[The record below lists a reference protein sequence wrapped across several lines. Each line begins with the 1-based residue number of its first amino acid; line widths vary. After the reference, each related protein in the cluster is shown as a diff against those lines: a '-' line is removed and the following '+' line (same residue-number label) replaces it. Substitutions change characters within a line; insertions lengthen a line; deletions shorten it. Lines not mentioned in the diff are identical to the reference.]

1 MSIHVELN
9 DLMTRK
15 GYSQTQVAVAI
26 GKSTAVINQYLQGKY
41 AGDVPAIDALARSF
55 INREVEKEKSQKIT
69 ARFVPTVTSRKGMDV
84 IRYAHL
90 DGDLNVIYGAAGLGK
105 TMILREYAAQHR
117 DALLIEADPG
127 YTARVVLEE
136 LCGLLGI
143 SKRGNMHEL
152 SEACIA
158 ALRDSGRLL
167 MVDEAE
173 NLPYRALETLRRIH
187 DKSGIGLVLA
197 GMPRLI
203 INLKGK
209 RGEYQQLYSRVG
221 FALCIGDSLPQS
233 DITDIAVSMLLV
245 LVARTS
251 ARHCLKPAMAM
262 PAGCSSWFAVSVVI
276 VKSVVMLSV
285 LVRCVSLLKCSLIRG
300 CMAIIEI
307 SVSRR
312 GKGVQVRTRMVRN
325 DDDSEL
331 VRNTA
336 KRIHMSLGDLFMVWS
351 QGYSQR
357 LKIYRHPRQIKTIFT
372 NPWSGVAMC
381 RLPINDQK

>member
-1 MSIHVELN
+1 MSIHAELN

-15 GYSQTQVAVAI
+15 GYSQTQVARAI
-26 GKSTAVINQYLQGKY
+26 GKSAAVINQYLQGKY
-41 AGDVPAIDALARSF
+41 AGDVPAIDALAHSF
-55 INREVEKEKSQKIT
+55 INREAEKEKSQKIT
-69 ARFVPTVTSRKGMDV
+69 ARFVPTVTSRKGMEV

-90 DGDLNVIYGAAGLGK
+90 DGDLNVIFGAAGLGK

-136 LCGLLGI
+136 LCNLLGL

-187 DKSGIGLVLA
+187 DKSGIGMVLA

-233 DITDIAVSMLLV
+233 DITDIAVSMLPGAGSQDVSEALFKASHGNARRLFKLV
-245 LVARTS
+245 RGVS
-251 ARHCLKPAMAM
+251 RHSEIS
-262 PAGCSSWFAVSVVI
+262 GNAVSAGAVR
-276 VKSVVMLSV
+276 KFAEML
-285 LVRCVSLLKCSLIRG
+285 
-300 CMAIIEI
+300 
-307 SVSRR
+307 
-312 GKGVQVRTRMVRN
+312 
-325 DDDSEL
+325 
-331 VRNTA
+331 
-336 KRIHMSLGDLFMVWS
+336 
-351 QGYSQR
+351 
-357 LKIYRHPRQIKTIFT
+357 
-372 NPWSGVAMC
+372 
-381 RLPINDQK
+381 IN

>member
-1 MSIHVELN
+1 MSIHAELN

-15 GYSQTQVAVAI
+15 GYSQTQVARAV
-26 GKSTAVINQYLQGKY
+26 GKSAAVINQYLQGKY
-41 AGDVPAIDALARSF
+41 AGDVPSIDELARSF
-55 INREVEKEKSQKIT
+55 INREAEKEKSQKIT
-69 ARFVPTVTSRKGMDV
+69 ARFVPTVTSRKGMEV

-90 DGDLNVIYGAAGLGK
+90 DGDLNVIFGAAGLGK

-187 DKSGIGLVLA
+187 DKSGIGMILA

-221 FALCIGDSLPQS
+221 FALCLGDSLPQS
-233 DITDIAVSMLLV
+233 DITDIAISMLPGAGKEDVSEALFKASHGNARRLFKLV
-245 LVARTS
+245 RGVS
-251 ARHCLKPAMAM
+251 RHSEIS
-262 PAGCSSWFAVSVVI
+262 GNAVSAGAVR
-276 VKSVVMLSV
+276 KFAEML
-285 LVRCVSLLKCSLIRG
+285 
-300 CMAIIEI
+300 
-307 SVSRR
+307 
-312 GKGVQVRTRMVRN
+312 
-325 DDDSEL
+325 
-331 VRNTA
+331 
-336 KRIHMSLGDLFMVWS
+336 
-351 QGYSQR
+351 
-357 LKIYRHPRQIKTIFT
+357 
-372 NPWSGVAMC
+372 
-381 RLPINDQK
+381 IN

>member
-15 GYSQTQVAVAI
+15 GYSQTQVARAI

-197 GMPRLI
+197 GMPRHI

-233 DITDIAVSMLLV
+233 DITDIAVSMLPGAGSQEVSEALFKASHGNARRLFKLV
-245 LVARTS
+245 RGVS
-251 ARHCLKPAMAM
+251 RHSEIS
-262 PAGCSSWFAVSVVI
+262 GNAVSAGAVR
-276 VKSVVMLSV
+276 KFAEML
-285 LVRCVSLLKCSLIRG
+285 
-300 CMAIIEI
+300 
-307 SVSRR
+307 
-312 GKGVQVRTRMVRN
+312 
-325 DDDSEL
+325 
-331 VRNTA
+331 
-336 KRIHMSLGDLFMVWS
+336 
-351 QGYSQR
+351 
-357 LKIYRHPRQIKTIFT
+357 
-372 NPWSGVAMC
+372 
-381 RLPINDQK
+381 IN

>member
-15 GYSQTQVAVAI
+15 GYSQTQVARAI

-127 YTARVVLEE
+127 YTARVVLAE

-233 DITDIAVSMLLV
+233 DITDIAVSMLPGAGSQEVSEALFKASHGNARRLFKLV
-245 LVARTS
+245 RGVS
-251 ARHCLKPAMAM
+251 RHSEIS
-262 PAGCSSWFAVSVVI
+262 GNAVSAGAVR
-276 VKSVVMLSV
+276 KFAEML
-285 LVRCVSLLKCSLIRG
+285 
-300 CMAIIEI
+300 
-307 SVSRR
+307 
-312 GKGVQVRTRMVRN
+312 
-325 DDDSEL
+325 
-331 VRNTA
+331 
-336 KRIHMSLGDLFMVWS
+336 
-351 QGYSQR
+351 
-357 LKIYRHPRQIKTIFT
+357 
-372 NPWSGVAMC
+372 
-381 RLPINDQK
+381 IN

>member
-9 DLMTRK
+9 NLMTRK
-15 GYSQTQVAVAI
+15 GYSQTQVARAI

-233 DITDIAVSMLLV
+233 DITDIAVSMLPGAGSQEVSEALFKASHGNARRLFKLV
-245 LVARTS
+245 RGVS
-251 ARHCLKPAMAM
+251 RHSEIS
-262 PAGCSSWFAVSVVI
+262 GNAVSAGAVR
-276 VKSVVMLSV
+276 KFAEML
-285 LVRCVSLLKCSLIRG
+285 
-300 CMAIIEI
+300 
-307 SVSRR
+307 
-312 GKGVQVRTRMVRN
+312 
-325 DDDSEL
+325 
-331 VRNTA
+331 
-336 KRIHMSLGDLFMVWS
+336 
-351 QGYSQR
+351 
-357 LKIYRHPRQIKTIFT
+357 
-372 NPWSGVAMC
+372 
-381 RLPINDQK
+381 IN

>member
-15 GYSQTQVAVAI
+15 GYSQTQVARAI

-55 INREVEKEKSQKIT
+55 INREVEKEKSQKIA
-69 ARFVPTVTSRKGMDV
+69 ARFVPTVTSRKGMEV

-167 MVDEAE
+167 IVDEAE

-233 DITDIAVSMLLV
+233 DITDIAVSMLPGAGSQEVSEALFKASHGNARRLFKLV
-245 LVARTS
+245 RGVS
-251 ARHCLKPAMAM
+251 RHSEIS
-262 PAGCSSWFAVSVVI
+262 GNAVSAGAVR
-276 VKSVVMLSV
+276 KFAEML
-285 LVRCVSLLKCSLIRG
+285 
-300 CMAIIEI
+300 
-307 SVSRR
+307 
-312 GKGVQVRTRMVRN
+312 
-325 DDDSEL
+325 
-331 VRNTA
+331 
-336 KRIHMSLGDLFMVWS
+336 
-351 QGYSQR
+351 
-357 LKIYRHPRQIKTIFT
+357 
-372 NPWSGVAMC
+372 
-381 RLPINDQK
+381 IN

>member
-1 MSIHVELN
+1 MSIHAELN

-15 GYSQTQVAVAI
+15 GYSQTQVARAI
-26 GKSTAVINQYLQGKY
+26 GKSAATINQYLQGKY
-41 AGDVPAIDALARSF
+41 AGDVPAIDTLARSF
-55 INREVEKEKSQKIT
+55 INREAEKEKSQKIT
-69 ARFVPTVTSRKGMDV
+69 ARFVPTVTSRKGMEV

-90 DGDLNVIYGAAGLGK
+90 DGDLNVIFSAAGLGK

-187 DKSGIGLVLA
+187 DKSGIGMVLA

-221 FALCIGDSLPQS
+221 FALCLGDSLPQS
-233 DITDIAVSMLLV
+233 DITDIAVSMLPGAGKEDVSEALFKASHGNARRLFKLV
-245 LVARTS
+245 RGVS
-251 ARHCLKPAMAM
+251 RHSEIS
-262 PAGCSSWFAVSVVI
+262 GNAVSAGAVR
-276 VKSVVMLSV
+276 KFAEML
-285 LVRCVSLLKCSLIRG
+285 
-300 CMAIIEI
+300 
-307 SVSRR
+307 
-312 GKGVQVRTRMVRN
+312 
-325 DDDSEL
+325 
-331 VRNTA
+331 
-336 KRIHMSLGDLFMVWS
+336 
-351 QGYSQR
+351 
-357 LKIYRHPRQIKTIFT
+357 
-372 NPWSGVAMC
+372 
-381 RLPINDQK
+381 IN

>member
-1 MSIHVELN
+1 MNIHVELN

-15 GYSQTQVAVAI
+15 GYSQTQVARAI

-233 DITDIAVSMLLV
+233 DITDIAVSMLPGAGSQEVSEALFKASHGNARRLFKLV
-245 LVARTS
+245 RGVS
-251 ARHCLKPAMAM
+251 RHSEIS
-262 PAGCSSWFAVSVVI
+262 GNAVSAGAVR
-276 VKSVVMLSV
+276 KFAEML
-285 LVRCVSLLKCSLIRG
+285 
-300 CMAIIEI
+300 
-307 SVSRR
+307 
-312 GKGVQVRTRMVRN
+312 
-325 DDDSEL
+325 
-331 VRNTA
+331 
-336 KRIHMSLGDLFMVWS
+336 
-351 QGYSQR
+351 
-357 LKIYRHPRQIKTIFT
+357 
-372 NPWSGVAMC
+372 
-381 RLPINDQK
+381 IN

>member
-1 MSIHVELN
+1 MSIHAELN

-15 GYSQTQVAVAI
+15 GYSQTQVARAI
-26 GKSTAVINQYLQGKY
+26 GKSAAVINQYLKGKY
-41 AGDVPAIDALARSF
+41 AGDVPAIDALAHSF
-55 INREVEKEKSQKIT
+55 INREAEKEKSQKIT
-69 ARFVPTVTSRKGMDV
+69 ARFVPTVTSRKGMEV

-90 DGDLNVIYGAAGLGK
+90 DGDLNVIFGAAGLGK

-136 LCGLLGI
+136 LCNLLGL

-187 DKSGIGLVLA
+187 DKSGIGMVLA

-233 DITDIAVSMLLV
+233 DITDIAVSMLPGAGSQDVSEALFKASHGNARRLFKLV
-245 LVARTS
+245 RGVS
-251 ARHCLKPAMAM
+251 RHSEIS
-262 PAGCSSWFAVSVVI
+262 GNAVSAGAVR
-276 VKSVVMLSV
+276 KFAEML
-285 LVRCVSLLKCSLIRG
+285 
-300 CMAIIEI
+300 
-307 SVSRR
+307 
-312 GKGVQVRTRMVRN
+312 
-325 DDDSEL
+325 
-331 VRNTA
+331 
-336 KRIHMSLGDLFMVWS
+336 
-351 QGYSQR
+351 
-357 LKIYRHPRQIKTIFT
+357 
-372 NPWSGVAMC
+372 
-381 RLPINDQK
+381 IN

>member
-15 GYSQTQVAVAI
+15 GYSQTQVARAI

-69 ARFVPTVTSRKGMDV
+69 ARFVPTVTSRKGMEV

-233 DITDIAVSMLLV
+233 DITDIAVSMLPGAGSQEVSEALFKASHGNARRLFKLV
-245 LVARTS
+245 RGVS
-251 ARHCLKPAMAM
+251 RHSEIS
-262 PAGCSSWFAVSVVI
+262 GNAVSAGAVR
-276 VKSVVMLSV
+276 KFAEML
-285 LVRCVSLLKCSLIRG
+285 
-300 CMAIIEI
+300 
-307 SVSRR
+307 
-312 GKGVQVRTRMVRN
+312 
-325 DDDSEL
+325 
-331 VRNTA
+331 
-336 KRIHMSLGDLFMVWS
+336 
-351 QGYSQR
+351 
-357 LKIYRHPRQIKTIFT
+357 
-372 NPWSGVAMC
+372 
-381 RLPINDQK
+381 IN

>member
-1 MSIHVELN
+1 MSIHAELN

-15 GYSQTQVAVAI
+15 GYSQTQVARAI
-26 GKSTAVINQYLQGKY
+26 GKSAAVINQYLQGKY

-55 INREVEKEKSQKIT
+55 INREAEKEKSQKIT
-69 ARFVPTVTSRKGMDV
+69 ARFVPTVTSRKGMEV

-90 DGDLNVIYGAAGLGK
+90 DGDLNVIFGAAGLGK

-136 LCGLLGI
+136 LCNLLGL

-187 DKSGIGLVLA
+187 DKSGIGMVLA

-221 FALCIGDSLPQS
+221 FALCLGDSLPQS
-233 DITDIAVSMLLV
+233 DITDIAVSMLPSAGKEDVSEALFKASHGNARRLFKLV
-245 LVARTS
+245 RGVS
-251 ARHCLKPAMAM
+251 RHSEIS
-262 PAGCSSWFAVSVVI
+262 GNAVSAGAVR
-276 VKSVVMLSV
+276 KFAEML
-285 LVRCVSLLKCSLIRG
+285 
-300 CMAIIEI
+300 
-307 SVSRR
+307 
-312 GKGVQVRTRMVRN
+312 
-325 DDDSEL
+325 
-331 VRNTA
+331 
-336 KRIHMSLGDLFMVWS
+336 
-351 QGYSQR
+351 
-357 LKIYRHPRQIKTIFT
+357 
-372 NPWSGVAMC
+372 
-381 RLPINDQK
+381 IN

>member
-1 MSIHVELN
+1 MSIHAELN

-15 GYSQTQVAVAI
+15 GYSQTQVARAV
-26 GKSTAVINQYLQGKY
+26 GKSAAVINQYLQGKY
-41 AGDVPAIDALARSF
+41 AGDVPSIDELARSF
-55 INREVEKEKSQKIT
+55 INREAEKEKSQKIT
-69 ARFVPTVTSRKGMDV
+69 ARFVPTVTSRKGMEV

-90 DGDLNVIYGAAGLGK
+90 DGDLNVIFGAAGLGK

-136 LCGLLGI
+136 LCNLLGL

-187 DKSGIGLVLA
+187 DKSGIGMVLA

-233 DITDIAVSMLLV
+233 DITDIAVSMLPGAGKEDVSEALFKASPGNARRLFKLV
-245 LVARTS
+245 RGVS
-251 ARHCLKPAMAM
+251 RHSEIS
-262 PAGCSSWFAVSVVI
+262 GNAVSAGAVR
-276 VKSVVMLSV
+276 KFAEML
-285 LVRCVSLLKCSLIRG
+285 
-300 CMAIIEI
+300 
-307 SVSRR
+307 
-312 GKGVQVRTRMVRN
+312 
-325 DDDSEL
+325 
-331 VRNTA
+331 
-336 KRIHMSLGDLFMVWS
+336 
-351 QGYSQR
+351 
-357 LKIYRHPRQIKTIFT
+357 
-372 NPWSGVAMC
+372 
-381 RLPINDQK
+381 IN

>member
-1 MSIHVELN
+1 MSVHAELN

-15 GYSQTQVAVAI
+15 GYSQTQVARAI
-26 GKSTAVINQYLQGKY
+26 GKSAATINQYLQGKY

-55 INREVEKEKSQKIT
+55 INREAEKEKSQKIT
-69 ARFVPTVTSRKGMDV
+69 ARFVPTVTSRKGMEV

-90 DGDLNVIYGAAGLGK
+90 DGDLNVIFGAAGLGK

-187 DKSGIGLVLA
+187 DKSGIGMVLA

-221 FALCIGDSLPQS
+221 FALCLGDSLPQS
-233 DITDIAVSMLLV
+233 DITDIAVSMLP
-245 LVARTS
+245 
-251 ARHCLKPAMAM
+251 K
-262 PAGCSSWFAVSVVI
+262 
-276 VKSVVMLSV
+276 
-285 LVRCVSLLKCSLIRG
+285 
-300 CMAIIEI
+300 
-307 SVSRR
+307 
-312 GKGVQVRTRMVRN
+312 
-325 DDDSEL
+325 
-331 VRNTA
+331 
-336 KRIHMSLGDLFMVWS
+336 
-351 QGYSQR
+351 
-357 LKIYRHPRQIKTIFT
+357 
-372 NPWSGVAMC
+372 
-381 RLPINDQK
+381 

>member
-15 GYSQTQVAVAI
+15 GYSQTQVARAI

-233 DITDIAVSMLLV
+233 EITDIAVSMLPGAGSQDVSEALFKASHGNARRLFKLV
-245 LVARTS
+245 RGVS
-251 ARHCLKPAMAM
+251 RHSEIS
-262 PAGCSSWFAVSVVI
+262 GNAVSAGAVR
-276 VKSVVMLSV
+276 KFAEML
-285 LVRCVSLLKCSLIRG
+285 
-300 CMAIIEI
+300 
-307 SVSRR
+307 
-312 GKGVQVRTRMVRN
+312 
-325 DDDSEL
+325 
-331 VRNTA
+331 
-336 KRIHMSLGDLFMVWS
+336 
-351 QGYSQR
+351 
-357 LKIYRHPRQIKTIFT
+357 
-372 NPWSGVAMC
+372 
-381 RLPINDQK
+381 IN

>member
-1 MSIHVELN
+1 MSIHAELN

-15 GYSQTQVAVAI
+15 GYSQTQVARAI
-26 GKSTAVINQYLQGKY
+26 GKSAAVINQYLQGKY
-41 AGDVPAIDALARSF
+41 AGDVPAIDALAHSF
-55 INREVEKEKSQKIT
+55 INREAEKEKSQKIT
-69 ARFVPTVTSRKGMDV
+69 ARFVPTVTSRKGMEV

-90 DGDLNVIYGAAGLGK
+90 DGDLNVIFGAAGLGK

-136 LCGLLGI
+136 LCNLLGL

-187 DKSGIGLVLA
+187 DKSGIGMVLA

-233 DITDIAVSMLLV
+233 DITDIAVSMLPGAGSQDVSDALFKASHGNARRLFKLV
-245 LVARTS
+245 RGVS
-251 ARHCLKPAMAM
+251 RHSEIS
-262 PAGCSSWFAVSVVI
+262 GNAVSAGAVR
-276 VKSVVMLSV
+276 KFAEML
-285 LVRCVSLLKCSLIRG
+285 
-300 CMAIIEI
+300 
-307 SVSRR
+307 
-312 GKGVQVRTRMVRN
+312 
-325 DDDSEL
+325 
-331 VRNTA
+331 
-336 KRIHMSLGDLFMVWS
+336 
-351 QGYSQR
+351 
-357 LKIYRHPRQIKTIFT
+357 
-372 NPWSGVAMC
+372 
-381 RLPINDQK
+381 IN

>member
-1 MSIHVELN
+1 MSIHAELN

-15 GYSQTQVAVAI
+15 GYSQTQVARAV
-26 GKSTAVINQYLQGKY
+26 GKSAAVSNQYLQGKY
-41 AGDVPAIDALARSF
+41 AGDVPSIDELARSF
-55 INREVEKEKSQKIT
+55 INREAEKEKSQKIT
-69 ARFVPTVTSRKGMDV
+69 ARFVPTVTSRKGMEV

-90 DGDLNVIYGAAGLGK
+90 DGDLNVIFGAAGLGK

-136 LCGLLGI
+136 LCNLLGL

-187 DKSGIGLVLA
+187 DKSGIGMVLA

-233 DITDIAVSMLLV
+233 DITDIAVSMLPGAGKEDVSEALFKASHGNARRLFKLV
-245 LVARTS
+245 RGVS
-251 ARHCLKPAMAM
+251 RHSEIS
-262 PAGCSSWFAVSVVI
+262 GNAVSAGAVR
-276 VKSVVMLSV
+276 KFAEML
-285 LVRCVSLLKCSLIRG
+285 
-300 CMAIIEI
+300 
-307 SVSRR
+307 
-312 GKGVQVRTRMVRN
+312 
-325 DDDSEL
+325 
-331 VRNTA
+331 
-336 KRIHMSLGDLFMVWS
+336 
-351 QGYSQR
+351 
-357 LKIYRHPRQIKTIFT
+357 
-372 NPWSGVAMC
+372 
-381 RLPINDQK
+381 IN

>member
-1 MSIHVELN
+1 MSIHAELN

-15 GYSQTQVAVAI
+15 GYSQTQVARAV
-26 GKSTAVINQYLQGKY
+26 GKSAAVINQYLQGKY
-41 AGDVPAIDALARSF
+41 AGDVPSIDELARSF
-55 INREVEKEKSQKIT
+55 INREAEKEKSQKIT
-69 ARFVPTVTSRKGMDV
+69 ARFVPTVTSRKGMEV

-90 DGDLNVIYGAAGLGK
+90 DGDLNVIFGAAGLGK

-136 LCGLLGI
+136 LCNLLGL

-187 DKSGIGLVLA
+187 DKSGIGMVLA
-197 GMPRLI
+197 GLPRLI

-233 DITDIAVSMLLV
+233 DITDIAVSMLPGAGKEDVSEALFKASHGNARRLFKLV
-245 LVARTS
+245 RGVS
-251 ARHCLKPAMAM
+251 RHSEIS
-262 PAGCSSWFAVSVVI
+262 GNAVSAGAVR
-276 VKSVVMLSV
+276 KFAEML
-285 LVRCVSLLKCSLIRG
+285 
-300 CMAIIEI
+300 
-307 SVSRR
+307 
-312 GKGVQVRTRMVRN
+312 
-325 DDDSEL
+325 
-331 VRNTA
+331 
-336 KRIHMSLGDLFMVWS
+336 
-351 QGYSQR
+351 
-357 LKIYRHPRQIKTIFT
+357 
-372 NPWSGVAMC
+372 
-381 RLPINDQK
+381 IN

>member
-1 MSIHVELN
+1 MSIHAELN

-15 GYSQTQVAVAI
+15 GYSQTQVARAI
-26 GKSTAVINQYLQGKY
+26 GKSAATINQYLQGKY
-41 AGDVPAIDALARSF
+41 AGDVPAIDTLARSF
-55 INREVEKEKSQKIT
+55 ISREAEKEKSQKIT
-69 ARFVPTVTSRKGMDV
+69 ARFVPTVTSRKGMEV

-90 DGDLNVIYGAAGLGK
+90 DGDLNVIFGAAGLGK

-167 MVDEAE
+167 IVDEAE

-187 DKSGIGLVLA
+187 DKSGIGMVLA

-221 FALCIGDSLPQS
+221 FALCLGDSLPQS
-233 DITDIAVSMLLV
+233 DITDIAISMLPGAGKEDVSEALFKASHGNARRLFKLV
-245 LVARTS
+245 RGVS
-251 ARHCLKPAMAM
+251 RHSEIS
-262 PAGCSSWFAVSVVI
+262 GNAVSAGAVR
-276 VKSVVMLSV
+276 KFAEML
-285 LVRCVSLLKCSLIRG
+285 
-300 CMAIIEI
+300 
-307 SVSRR
+307 
-312 GKGVQVRTRMVRN
+312 
-325 DDDSEL
+325 
-331 VRNTA
+331 
-336 KRIHMSLGDLFMVWS
+336 
-351 QGYSQR
+351 
-357 LKIYRHPRQIKTIFT
+357 
-372 NPWSGVAMC
+372 
-381 RLPINDQK
+381 IN

>member
-1 MSIHVELN
+1 MSVHAELN

-15 GYSQTQVAVAI
+15 GYSQTQVARAI
-26 GKSTAVINQYLQGKY
+26 GKSAAVINQYLQGKY
-41 AGDVPAIDALARSF
+41 AGDVPAIDALAHSF
-55 INREVEKEKSQKIT
+55 INREAEKEKSQKIT
-69 ARFVPTVTSRKGMDV
+69 ARFVPTVTSRKGMEV

-90 DGDLNVIYGAAGLGK
+90 DGDLNVIFGAAGLGK

-187 DKSGIGLVLA
+187 DKSGIGMVLA

-233 DITDIAVSMLLV
+233 DITDIAVSMLPGAGSQDVSEALFKASHGNARRLFKLV
-245 LVARTS
+245 RGVS
-251 ARHCLKPAMAM
+251 RHSEIS
-262 PAGCSSWFAVSVVI
+262 GNAVSAGAVR
-276 VKSVVMLSV
+276 KFAEML
-285 LVRCVSLLKCSLIRG
+285 
-300 CMAIIEI
+300 
-307 SVSRR
+307 
-312 GKGVQVRTRMVRN
+312 
-325 DDDSEL
+325 
-331 VRNTA
+331 
-336 KRIHMSLGDLFMVWS
+336 
-351 QGYSQR
+351 
-357 LKIYRHPRQIKTIFT
+357 
-372 NPWSGVAMC
+372 
-381 RLPINDQK
+381 IN

>member
-15 GYSQTQVAVAI
+15 GYSQTQVARAI

-69 ARFVPTVTSRKGMDV
+69 ARFVPTVTSRKGIDV

-233 DITDIAVSMLLV
+233 DITDIAVSMLPGAGSQDVSEALFKASHGNARRLFKLV
-245 LVARTS
+245 RGVS
-251 ARHCLKPAMAM
+251 RHSEIS
-262 PAGCSSWFAVSVVI
+262 GNAVSAGAVR
-276 VKSVVMLSV
+276 KFAEML
-285 LVRCVSLLKCSLIRG
+285 
-300 CMAIIEI
+300 
-307 SVSRR
+307 
-312 GKGVQVRTRMVRN
+312 
-325 DDDSEL
+325 
-331 VRNTA
+331 
-336 KRIHMSLGDLFMVWS
+336 
-351 QGYSQR
+351 
-357 LKIYRHPRQIKTIFT
+357 
-372 NPWSGVAMC
+372 
-381 RLPINDQK
+381 IN

>member
-15 GYSQTQVAVAI
+15 GYSQTQVARAI

-84 IRYAHL
+84 IKYAHL

-233 DITDIAVSMLLV
+233 DITDIAVSMLPGAGSQEVSEALFKASHGNARRLFKLV
-245 LVARTS
+245 RGVS
-251 ARHCLKPAMAM
+251 RHSEIS
-262 PAGCSSWFAVSVVI
+262 GNAVSAGAVR
-276 VKSVVMLSV
+276 KFAKML
-285 LVRCVSLLKCSLIRG
+285 
-300 CMAIIEI
+300 
-307 SVSRR
+307 
-312 GKGVQVRTRMVRN
+312 
-325 DDDSEL
+325 
-331 VRNTA
+331 
-336 KRIHMSLGDLFMVWS
+336 
-351 QGYSQR
+351 
-357 LKIYRHPRQIKTIFT
+357 
-372 NPWSGVAMC
+372 
-381 RLPINDQK
+381 IN

>member
-1 MSIHVELN
+1 
-9 DLMTRK
+9 MTRK
-15 GYSQTQVAVAI
+15 GYSQTQVARAI

-233 DITDIAVSMLLV
+233 DITDIAVSMLPGAGSQEVSEALFKASHGNARRLFKLV
-245 LVARTS
+245 RGVS
-251 ARHCLKPAMAM
+251 RHSEIS
-262 PAGCSSWFAVSVVI
+262 GNAVSAGAVR
-276 VKSVVMLSV
+276 KFAEML
-285 LVRCVSLLKCSLIRG
+285 
-300 CMAIIEI
+300 
-307 SVSRR
+307 
-312 GKGVQVRTRMVRN
+312 
-325 DDDSEL
+325 
-331 VRNTA
+331 
-336 KRIHMSLGDLFMVWS
+336 
-351 QGYSQR
+351 
-357 LKIYRHPRQIKTIFT
+357 
-372 NPWSGVAMC
+372 
-381 RLPINDQK
+381 IN

>member
-1 MSIHVELN
+1 MSIHAELN

-15 GYSQTQVAVAI
+15 GYSQTQVARAI
-26 GKSTAVINQYLQGKY
+26 GKSAAVINQYLQGKY
-41 AGDVPAIDALARSF
+41 AGDVPAIDALAHSF
-55 INREVEKEKSQKIT
+55 INREAEKEKSQKIT
-69 ARFVPTVTSRKGMDV
+69 ARFVPTVTSRKGMEV

-90 DGDLNVIYGAAGLGK
+90 DGDLNVIVGAAGLGT

-136 LCGLLGI
+136 LCNLLGL

-187 DKSGIGLVLA
+187 DKSGIGMVLA

-233 DITDIAVSMLLV
+233 DITDIAVSMLPGAGSQDVSEALFKASHGNARRLFKLV
-245 LVARTS
+245 RGVS
-251 ARHCLKPAMAM
+251 RHSEIS
-262 PAGCSSWFAVSVVI
+262 GNAVSAGAVR
-276 VKSVVMLSV
+276 KFAEML
-285 LVRCVSLLKCSLIRG
+285 
-300 CMAIIEI
+300 
-307 SVSRR
+307 
-312 GKGVQVRTRMVRN
+312 
-325 DDDSEL
+325 
-331 VRNTA
+331 
-336 KRIHMSLGDLFMVWS
+336 
-351 QGYSQR
+351 
-357 LKIYRHPRQIKTIFT
+357 
-372 NPWSGVAMC
+372 
-381 RLPINDQK
+381 IN